1 MKIKLLAMTVALV
14 MAAAACGGGDSAPE
28 TTVAPATSS
37 TAAAESEATTTAAE
51 AAEATTTEAGETTTT
66 AVDVTVTQGESTLNA
81 VIARGSLRCGVSTGA
96 IGFSEPQED
105 GSSSGFDADFCRAV
119 AAAVLGD
126 ANAVEFVGLTAAE
139 RFNAL
144 TAGDV
149 DVLFRNTT
157 WTQSRDTEL
166 GGDFGPTT
174 FYDGQQIMGQASFG
188 FTDASTL
195 VDVDGARL
203 CTNAGTTTEKNI
215 TEGARTVGATIE
227 LVTVEAFPEAM
238 ELFRAGSCDLVTT
251 DGSGLFG
258 QRYSAI
264 QNGEIGEGDWI
275 IFPTTPISK
284 EPLGPMYRQNDSA
297 WGDVINWTVFA
308 LIIADEKGVT
318 SSNVDQMAV
327 DPEDPEVGRLL
338 GSSEDERQTALGL
351 DADAFA
357 NAIRQVGNY
366 DEIYTRN
373 LGPLGFTR
381 AGSANARW
389 TDGGLVY
396 APPAR

>member
-1 MKIKLLAMTVALV
+1 MKIKLLAMSVALV
-14 MAAAACGGGDSAPE
+14 LAAAACGGGDSAPE
-28 TTVAPATSS
+28 TTVAPTTTPTTAPT
-37 TAAAESEATTTAAE
+37 TAAATTEAATTTS
-51 AAEATTTEAGETTTT
+51 
-66 AVDVTVTQGESTLNA
+66 VDVTATQGESTLDA
-81 VIARGSLRCGVSTGA
+81 VKARGSLRCGVSTGA
-96 IGFSEPQED
+96 IGFSEPQDD
-105 GSSSGFDADFCRAV
+105 GSYTGFDADFCRAV

-126 ANAVEFVGLTAAE
+126 ADSVEFVGLTAAE

-144 TAGDV
+144 TAGQV

-174 FYDGQQIMGQASFG
+174 FYDGQQVMGKASFG
-188 FTDASTL
+188 FDDSSTL
-195 VDVDGARL
+195 ADVGGALL

-215 TEGARTVGATIE
+215 TEGARTVGADIE
-227 LVTVEAFPEAM
+227 LRTVEAFPEAM
-238 ELFRAGSCDLVTT
+238 ELFREGSCDLVTT

-264 QNGEIGEGDWI
+264 QNGEISEGEWI

-318 SSNVDQMAV
+318 SGNVDQMAADTEA
-327 DPEDPEVGRLL
+327 DPEIGRLL
-338 GSSEDERQTALGL
+338 GSSEDEKQTALGL
-351 DADAFA
+351 EADAFA

-366 DEIYTRN
+366 DEVYTRN

-389 TDGGLVY
+389 TEGGLVY

>member
-1 MKIKLLAMTVALV
+1 MKIKLLALASVLAVVAV
-14 MAAAACGGGDSAPE
+14 ACGGDD
-28 TTVAPATSS
+28 
-37 TAAAESEATTTAAE
+37 AAEDATTTTAGATTTAAE
-51 AAEATTTEAGETTTT
+51 ATTT
-66 AVDVTVTQGESTLNA
+66 AAAPEPTEPATTVDPVQGGSTLQA
-81 VIARGSLRCGVSTGA
+81 VMDRGALRCGVSTGA

-126 ANAVEFVGLTAAE
+126 SGAVEFVGLTAAE

-144 TAGDV
+144 SAGDV

-174 FYDGQQIMGQASFG
+174 FYDGQQIMGKSEFG
-188 FTDASTL
+188 FNDGSGLA
-195 VDVDGARL
+195 DVDGARL

-215 TEGARTVGATIE
+215 TEGARSVGAAIE

-264 QNGEIGEGDWI
+264 QNGEIDEGEWI

-318 SSNVDQMAV
+318 SANVDAMAA
-327 DPEDPEVGRLL
+327 DPPDPEVGRLL
-338 GSSEDERQTALGL
+338 GSDGEEKQTALGL
-351 DADAFA
+351 SADAFA

-373 LGPLGFTR
+373 LGPLGFAR
-381 AGSANARW
+381 IGSANARW